1 MFLSV
6 KIRHGHMSFIEPNWP
21 APANI
26 IALSTLRNG
35 GSSCAPYATLNL
47 ADHVDDDSG
56 AVAANRA
63 SLSRWLPAGTRLQWL
78 EQVHGSQVVRASA
91 GIDRPCADASW
102 SRDSGQACVV
112 MAADC
117 LPVLF
122 CSLAGDVVAAAHAGW
137 RGMLAGVL
145 ENTVAAMGIKPADIL
160 AWLGPAIGPAA
171 FAVGPEV
178 RSAFLAAA
186 RRDQVS
192 ATDASFVPNPENHG
206 YYLAD
211 LYALARVRLGALES
225 GNIFGGNYCT
235 YTDDARFFSYR
246 RDGCT
251 GRMAN
256 IIFRNPL

>member
-1 MFLSV
+1 M
-6 KIRHGHMSFIEPNWP
+6 
-21 APANI
+21 A
-26 IALSTLRNG
+26 
-35 GSSCAPYATLNL
+35 
-47 ADHVDDDSG
+47 G
-56 AVAANRA
+56 AG
-63 SLSRWLPAGTRLQWL
+63 AG
-78 EQVHGSQVVRASA
+78 
-91 GIDRPCADASW
+91 RPCADASW

-112 MAADC
+112 MTADC

-137 RGMLAGVL
+137 RGLLAGVL
-145 ENTVAAMGIKPADIL
+145 ENTVAAMGVNPADIL
-160 AWLGPAIGPAA
+160 AWLGPAIGSAA

-186 RRDQVS
+186 SRDQLS
-192 ATDASFVPNPENHG
+192 ATDASFVPSLEKHG

-211 LYALARVRLGALES
+211 LYALARVRLGVLES

-246 RDGCT
+246 RDGRT

-256 IIFRNPL
+256 IILRKPL